1 MEPLVEVQTKGQA
14 ARRAA
19 LVLAS
24 LTTSD
29 KNKALELIAD
39 LLEERTGYILTENTK
54 DMRAGKENGM
64 TEALLDRLLLSEGRL
79 KSLAD
84 SVREVVG
91 LADPVG
97 EVVDGLRRPNGL
109 RITRVRAPM
118 GVVGII
124 YEARPN
130 VTADAAALC
139 LKSGN
144 AVILRGGKEAIR
156 SNTALVRVIQE
167 GLEKAGLPKDCVQLI
182 ENTDRESA
190 RELMRAKAY
199 LDVLIPRGG
208 AGLIQTVT
216 ENATVPTIETG
227 VGNCHIYIDSP
238 SKLEMAKA
246 LVVNS
251 KCHRPGVCNAAETL
265 LVHQDVA
272 AEYLPVLVQAL
283 VDSKVELRGCERT
296 RQLCPELPIKPATED
311 DWREEY
317 LALVMA
323 VKVVTSLEEAIA
335 HINTYGTRH
344 TEAIVTDDYFHATQF
359 CQQVDAAAVNVN
371 ASTRFTD
378 GGQYGL
384 GAEIGI
390 STQKLHARGPMGLR
404 ELTTIKWIVQGEGQ
418 IRS

>member
-1 MEPLVEVQTKGQA
+1 
-14 ARRAA
+14 
-19 LVLAS
+19 
-24 LTTSD
+24 
-29 KNKALELIAD
+29 
-39 LLEERTGYILTENTK
+39 
-54 DMRAGKENGM
+54 
-64 TEALLDRLLLSEGRL
+64 
-79 KSLAD
+79 
-84 SVREVVG
+84 
-91 LADPVG
+91 
-97 EVVDGLRRPNGL
+97 
-109 RITRVRAPM
+109 
-118 GVVGII
+118 
-124 YEARPN
+124 
-130 VTADAAALC
+130 
-139 LKSGN
+139 
-144 AVILRGGKEAIR
+144 
-156 SNTALVRVIQE
+156 
-167 GLEKAGLPKDCVQLI
+167 
-182 ENTDRESA
+182 
-190 RELMRAKAY
+190 
-199 LDVLIPRGG
+199 
-208 AGLIQTVT
+208 
-216 ENATVPTIETG
+216 
-227 VGNCHIYIDSP
+227 
-238 SKLEMAKA
+238 LEMAKA